1 MMPRHWRAAA
11 AAGLVAVA
19 VLHVAAAGDEWEE
32 ARGLFWL
39 FVALAAACLIV
50 AARLALGR
58 DRWARAAVLA
68 LALTPIAGYVL
79 SRSIGLPGA
88 SDDVGDWGNA
98 LGLASLAVEA
108 ALVVLAT
115 WRRPELPPA
124 RRTAS
129 TRSARP
135 SRA

>member
-1 MMPRHWRAAA
+1 MPRYWRAAA

-19 VLHVAAAGDEWEE
+19 VLHVAAAGEEWEE

-39 FVALAAACLIV
+39 FIALAAACLIV
-50 AARLALGR
+50 AARLAFGL
-58 DRWARAAVLA
+58 DRGARAAVLV
-68 LALTPIAGYVL
+68 LALTPMAGYVL
-79 SRSIGLPGA
+79 SRAAGLPGA

-115 WRRPELPPA
+115 WRSPEQLRA

>member
-1 MMPRHWRAAA
+1 MPRYWRAAA

-19 VLHVAAAGDEWEE
+19 VLHVAAAGDEWED

-39 FVALAAACLIV
+39 FIALAAACLIV
-50 AARLALGR
+50 AGRLAFGL
-58 DRWARAAVLA
+58 DRWARPAVLV
-68 LALTPIAGYVL
+68 LALTPIAGYIL
-79 SRSIGLPGA
+79 SRSTGLPGA

-98 LGLASLAVEA
+98 LGIASLVVEA
-108 ALVVLAT
+108 GLVALAT
-115 WRRPELPPA
+115 WPRPARLPA